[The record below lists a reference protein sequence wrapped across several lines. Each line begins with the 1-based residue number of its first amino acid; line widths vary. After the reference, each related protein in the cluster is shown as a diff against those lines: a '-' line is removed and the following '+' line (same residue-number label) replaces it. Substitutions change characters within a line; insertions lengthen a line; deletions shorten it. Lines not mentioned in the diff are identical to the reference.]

1 MERSRLQTWLLACR
15 PKTLWAAVSPVLIGS
30 AMAHADGGFHI
41 PAALAA
47 LFGAVMIQIGTNLA
61 NDYFDFTKGSDRS
74 DRLGPMRVTQ
84 AGLVLPSDMKLAIVI
99 AFALAFLAGI
109 YLVYLGGWPIVF
121 IGLLSILFG
130 VLYTAGPFPIGYVG
144 LGELF
149 VVLFFGPVAVAGTYY
164 VQMLQLNSTVILA
177 GISPGLFSVAIL
189 AINNLRDIDS
199 DRDSGK
205 RTLAVRFG
213 PTFARM
219 EYAASIVIACLIPVA
234 IVVRDRETF
243 WPLLPL
249 LVLPLA
255 KPHIKLAFTATS
267 GRALNE
273 LLATTG
279 RLLLV
284 FSLLFSL
291 GWLL

>member
-1 MERSRLQTWLLACR
+1 M
-15 PKTLWAAVSPVLIGS
+15 IGS
-30 AMAHADGGFHI
+30 AMAHAEGGFHI

-84 AGLVLPSDMKLAIVI
+84 AGLVSPSEMKQAIVI
-99 AFALAFLAGI
+99 VFALAFLAGI

-130 VLYTAGPFPIGYVG
+130 VLYTAGPFPIGYIG

-164 VQMLQLNSTVILA
+164 VQTLQLNSTVILA

-219 EYAASIVIACLIPVA
+219 EYAVSIVVACLIPVV

-255 KPHIKLAFTATS
+255 KPHIKLAFTTTS